1 MKKVFLMVAFL
12 MCGIMAN
19 AQVVSTDYNS
29 VITDENPVETSS
41 ESDVSSYSD
50 INASYSSKTKTLS
63 LNFGSGSANSL
74 FYWKMGYS
82 YCFDDYYRYSGILGL
97 GIHKRAII
105 NDTFLVQGI
114 LYPYA
119 GYSSYE
125 YATYDSRG
133 NTSKDSKSEFTYGAQ
148 ANIAAG
154 IKLWT
159 TKKGTR
165 GFITVGYYIGAPE
178 FETEGM
184 FDNGEWAFGLT
195 IAY

>member
-82 YCFDDYYRYSGILGL
+82 YCFDDYL
-97 GIHKRAII
+97 
-105 NDTFLVQGI
+105 
-114 LYPYA
+114 
-119 GYSSYE
+119 
-125 YATYDSRG
+125 
-133 NTSKDSKSEFTYGAQ
+133 
-148 ANIAAG
+148 
-154 IKLWT
+154 
-159 TKKGTR
+159 
-165 GFITVGYYIGAPE
+165 
-178 FETEGM
+178 
-184 FDNGEWAFGLT
+184 
-195 IAY
+195 